1 VKSGLRGEARK
12 TREKIGEKMKGKSH
26 SEERERVGFPNAM
39 PPPAAPSGSAASSAA
54 EKLVKSDFEKP
65 GNLCSFPLFLTSSL
79 SASVTFSFLSL
90 SLSHVSLSLFIGQ
103 ADFERR
109 ADPKSSEAA
118 ALLEEMRAHVKRVS

>member
-1 VKSGLRGEARK
+1 MFVSFVPYLL
-12 TREKIGEKMKGKSH
+12 SL
-26 SEERERVGFPNAM
+26 RVGY
-39 PPPAAPSGSAASSAA
+39 
-54 EKLVKSDFEKP
+54 
-65 GNLCSFPLFLTSSL
+65 
-79 SASVTFSFLSL
+79 FSFLSL